1 MYKKV
6 GIKMKI
12 STKFHGEIEINEEE
26 IYTFESGIPGFL
38 EERQFGLLPLDETPF
53 FVLQSIK
60 TPEVAFIMTNPF
72 DVFPTYEVNLSD
84 EVLADLQIQTEQ
96 DVTVFT
102 ILSVRDPFEQTTA
115 NLQAPI
121 ILNHTKK
128 LGKQYIMKTDSY
140 TTRHKL
146 IPSPV
151 TQEVK

>member
-1 MYKKV
+1 
-6 GIKMKI
+6 MKI
-12 STKFHGEIEINEEE
+12 STKFHGGIEMNEEE

-38 EERQFGLLPLDETPF
+38 EEKQFGLLPLDETPF

-60 TPEVAFIMTNPF
+60 KSEVAFIMTNPF

-84 EVLADLQIQTEQ
+84 EVLADLQIQSEQ

-121 ILNHTKK
+121 ILNHTRK

-146 IPSPV
+146 ISSPV

>member
-1 MYKKV
+1 MN
-6 GIKMKI
+6 I
-12 STKFHGEIEINEEE
+12 STKFHGEIEMNEEE

-38 EERQFGLLPLDETPF
+38 EKKQFGLLPLDETPF
-53 FVLQSIK
+53 FVLQSLE

-84 EVLADLQIQTEQ
+84 EVLVDLQIQSQQ

-102 ILSVRDPFEQTTA
+102 ILSVRDPFEQTTV

-121 ILNHTKK
+121 ILNHMKK
-128 LGKQYIMKTDSY
+128 LGKQYIMKTDNY

-151 TQEVK
+151 MQEVK

>member
-53 FVLQSIK
+53 FVLQSLK

-72 DVFPTYEVNLSD
+72 EVFPTYEVNLSD
-84 EVLADLQIQTEQ
+84 EVLADLQIQSEQ

-102 ILSVRDPFEQTTA
+102 ILSVRDSFEQTTA

-128 LGKQYIMKTDSY
+128 LGKQYIMKTDNY

-151 TQEVK
+151 KQGVK